1 MTNLSRCFNVADLR
15 LAAKRRLPKGVFE
28 FIDRGAE
35 DELALRDNRLAF
47 QNLKFSPHVLRDVSQ
62 RSTAATLFGGAV
74 PMPLAVA
81 PTGAAGLCWFEGELE
96 LAKAAAKFGVPFAM
110 ATGSI
115 TAMEKIAEV
124 AGPAA
129 GGRLWFQLYM
139 WRDRQL
145 SYELVQ
151 RAHRA
156 GWEALL
162 LTVDTAV
169 APNREYNGRNGFS
182 LPYQVNAR
190 SVLDMALH
198 PAWMLGTMGAYWRDR
213 GMPRHENYPEQFR
226 RSITADPGNK
236 TAMRNDSLCFDD
248 IGRLRD
254 VWPGTL
260 MIKGVMRADDAARCA
275 ELGADA
281 VIVSNHGGRNLDSAR
296 PTLDILPEVA
306 AAIGGR
312 IPVILDSGIRR
323 GADIVKA
330 VALGADAV
338 LTGRATLYGTAAA
351 GEAGASHALKLLQKE
366 METTMAYVGATSVA
380 EISRDILHL
389 PDAAASTT
397 AAAAEPRRQPAFE
410 PA

>member
-1 MTNLSRCFNVADLR
+1 MINLSRCFNIADLR
-15 LAAKRRLPKGVFE
+15 LAAQRRLPKGIFE
-28 FIDRGAE
+28 FVDRGAE

-47 QNLKFSPHVLRDVSQ
+47 ERLKFSPHVLRDVSQ
-62 RSTAATLFGGAV
+62 RSTATTLFGKKLPL
-74 PMPLAVA
+74 PMAVA

-96 LAKAAAKFGVPFAM
+96 LAKAAAKAGVPFAM
-110 ATGSI
+110 ATGSL

-124 AGPAA
+124 AGKAA
-129 GGRLWFQLYM
+129 GGQLWMQLYM
-139 WRDRQL
+139 WRDREL
-145 SYELVQ
+145 SYELVR

-182 LPYQVNAR
+182 LPYQVSAR
-190 SVLDMALH
+190 SIVDMALH
-198 PAWMLGTMGAYWRDR
+198 PGWTLGTMGAYWRDR
-213 GMPRHENYPEQFR
+213 GMPRHENYPAAYQ

-236 TAMRNDSLCFDD
+236 TAMRNDTLCFDD

-254 VWPGTL
+254 IWPGTL

-281 VIVSNHGGRNLDSAR
+281 VIVSNHGGRNLDGAR

-306 AAIGGR
+306 AAIGRR
-312 IPVILDSGIRR
+312 IPVLVDSGIRR

-351 GEAGASHALKLLQKE
+351 GEAGAAHAIRLLQKE
-366 METTMAYVGATSVA
+366 MDTVMAYVGVNSVA
-380 EISRDILHL
+380 EIGPDILHL
-389 PDAAASTT
+389 PPPDSAPAV
-397 AAAAEPRRQPAFE
+397 PRRQPAYE
-410 PA
+410 TA